1 MMVINDGTVGRA
13 DANTINIYGG
23 SIKDSYVISDDA
35 GYTGEIVVNP
45 TSDLRTAGE
54 INIYNAPDLSE
65 AVISANNIAT
75 YDGSNGST
83 TISGATLNI
92 HTKDLTAKNIRG
104 FDNVNFYLPSNIKNG
119 DTILTLTGY
128 TSNTE
133 YTLNGSHYDSL
144 TTNLSN
150 ATIRAGV
157 EGDANLSTGD
167 KITLIKNENGL
178 ITEGTSYGTLSE
190 GVSLD
195 YEMTVEQED
204 NTSIVAK
211 IGTVA
216 PEAGEKTAGLV
227 TSSSSLNPQTNL
239 LPKPL
244 LSTSTLTLQGT
255 DRLLEWLPLE
265 DFSVEDEK
273 SGTQEAEVE
282 ENTGTVASDGGG
294 QIIANAGVSSMR
306 IKTGANSYMNNHSGG
321 FDVGMARTIKNR
333 HGRLIFAPIV
343 DYGSGT
349 YDAYTDN
356 GREMHGW
363 GSTKYWAGGMIAR
376 QINDNGFYYEGSFR
390 AGRTTLDFS
399 SDDFLVQGNPTYE
412 HYDTSAPFF
421 AGHLRVGRVYR
432 IARNN
437 QLHLY
442 GIYSHTH
449 QNGMTAHLSS
459 GETYH
464 FSAVDSGR
472 LRIGARLSWQK
483 KKTQRFYSGIAYQ
496 YEYAT
501 GVSGTYRGRSTDSS
515 GIHGSSA
522 MLELGWQVK
531 PSERSSW
538 MVDVGAV
545 GWVGHQKG
553 VAFQV
558 QMKKAF

>member
-1 MMVINDGTVGRA
+1 M
-13 DANTINIYGG
+13 
-23 SIKDSYVISDDA
+23 
-35 GYTGEIVVNP
+35 
-45 TSDLRTAGE
+45 
-54 INIYNAPDLSE
+54 
-65 AVISANNIAT
+65 
-75 YDGSNGST
+75 
-83 TISGATLNI
+83 
-92 HTKDLTAKNIRG
+92 
-104 FDNVNFYLPSNIKNG
+104 
-119 DTILTLTGY
+119 TLTGY
-128 TSNTE
+128 TSNV
-133 YTLNGSHYDSL
+133 NGINYDYL
-144 TTNLSN
+144 TTNLSDT
-150 ATIRAGV
+150 TIRAGV
-157 EGDANLSTGD
+157 EGNANLSTGD

-178 ITEGTSYGTLSE
+178 ITNGTSYGTLSE

-216 PEAGEKTAGLV
+216 PGAGEKTAGLI
-227 TSSSSLNPQTNL
+227 TSSSRSSLNPQTNF

-255 DRLLEWLPLE
+255 DRLLDWLPPE
-265 DFSVEDEK
+265 DFSVGDEK
-273 SGTQEAEVE
+273 SGTQEEEAE
-282 ENTGTVASDGGG
+282 ENTGTAASDGGG

-321 FDVGMARTIKNR
+321 FDVGMARTIRNR

-349 YDAYTDN
+349 YDAYTDD
-356 GREMHGW
+356 GRKMHGW

-376 QINDNGFYYEGSFR
+376 QINDNGIYYEGSFR

-399 SDDFLVQGNPTYE
+399 SDDFLIQGNPTYE

-421 AGHLRVGRVYR
+421 AGHLRVGRVYQ

-449 QNGMTAHLSS
+449 QNGMTAHLST
-459 GETYH
+459 GETYN

-483 KKTQRFYSGIAYQ
+483 KKTQRFYSGLAYQ

-515 GIHGSSA
+515 GIHGSSV